1 MIFPVLTLRILDD
14 CYYASPQPSLLNTNH
29 AKFLQLVCVEFS
41 FQASHHL
48 FAVAAILIVPA
59 ILIVLATPCKYIPSK
74 YSSFGSMCDPD
85 PVALWLFLQGSPT
98 YFPCSSQ
105 KDDKNCPQF
114 QLAAV
119 ALPVPLYITVSTDAG
134 KEILQNVPSLPTLF
148 ILIALLRTN
157 WYRMPPRG

>member
-1 MIFPVLTLRILDD
+1 MLFPVLTLQILDG
-14 CYYASPQPSLLNTNH
+14 CYYAFPQPSLLKTNH

-41 FQASHHL
+41 FQACHHL

-74 YSSFGSMCDPD
+74 YSSFGSMCDP
-85 PVALWLFLQGSPT
+85 VALWLFLQGSPT

-105 KDDKNCPQF
+105 RDDKNCPQF

-119 ALPVPLYITVSTDAG
+119 ALPVPLYIS
-134 KEILQNVPSLPTLF
+134 EH
-148 ILIALLRTN
+148 
-157 WYRMPPRG
+157 